1 MGAVY
6 HAIDENLGVA
16 VAVKENLFLTDEYSR
31 QFQREASI
39 LASLRHPNLP
49 RVGDYF
55 TLPGQGQYLIMDY
68 IDGEDLRM
76 RLERLKQLPEKD
88 IIIIGV
94 LICDALSYLHSRKPP
109 VVHRDLKPGNIK
121 ITPEGDVILVDFGLA
136 KVMAVGQATTTGA
149 RAMTPGYSPPEQYG
163 TARTDSRSDIYS
175 LGATL
180 YAAMTGLIP
189 EDGLARA
196 TGKVELTPIRSLVPK
211 INRRLGIA
219 LEKALAVE
227 PEQRYQTPDLFR
239 NALLEAGEITISSL
253 GRITIPPPPPVIKTP
268 VSVETPESDAPA
280 PESLLADE
288 PHPIK
293 KPTHPRR
300 QSGSIARILFL
311 LIMIVLGIGSLLLL
325 RPNWVMGLL
334 SLTQPTPITLA
345 PDSTR
350 SLPTQGPV
358 VFITQ
363 PTATALPVSL
373 PSATSTV
380 SPKVN
385 TTPAGGGPGQLAFA
399 SNRTG
404 SFQIWLMNADG
415 SNLVQLTRIPNG
427 ACQPTWSPTGDRI
440 IFVSPCQP
448 RNDTYPGGRLF
459 VMNANGS
466 EINSL
471 PLPVNLEG
479 EYDPKWSPDGTR
491 VVYTSVQTGRPQIF
505 EYDFETN
512 TATNLSRSRSFDFN
526 PVYAPNGKYIAFVR
540 QITTNYIFIMT
551 DKGENQVQFNQSDP
565 LLTNQAPAW
574 TPDSQLI
581 LFSQAKSNL
590 PIPWVMAQRFR
601 DQGTNQEFKVP
612 PTGQDIGPVSGISI
626 SPDGFLIAFESW
638 PDGKNHDIYQMTI
651 NGVDRTQLTT
661 DPAYDFG
668 AAWRPRKPAP

>member
-16 VAVKENLFLTDEYSR
+16 VAVKENLFLTEEYSR

-76 RLERLKQLPEKD
+76 RLERLKLLPEKD
-88 IIIIGV
+88 VIIIGV

-121 ITPEGDVILVDFGLA
+121 ITPEGEVILVDFGLA
-136 KVMAVGQATTTGA
+136 KVMAVGQNTTTGA

-163 TARTDSRSDIYS
+163 TARTDGRSDIYS

-180 YAAMTGLIP
+180 YAAVTGLIP

-227 PEQRYQTPDLFR
+227 PEERYQTAALFR
-239 NALLEAGEITISSL
+239 NALLEAGEITMSGL
-253 GRITIPPPPPVIKTP
+253 GRITIPPPPPVVEIPLP
-268 VSVETPESDAPA
+268 VENSEFGAPA

-293 KPTHPRR
+293 RPTYPRR
-300 QSGSIARILFL
+300 QNGFNARILFL
-311 LIMIVLGIGSLLLL
+311 AIMIMLGIGSLLWL
-325 RPNWVMGLL
+325 RPEWVMGLL
-334 SLTQPTPITLA
+334 TLAQPTPIAFAPISATSLPTLEPVVFLTQPTGTAQPA
-345 PDSTR
+345 P
-350 SLPTQGPV
+350 V
-358 VFITQ
+358 
-363 PTATALPVSL
+363 
-373 PSATSTV
+373 PSATPTV
-380 SPKVN
+380 APRVN
-385 TTPAGGGPGQLAFA
+385 TTPVGGGPGQLAFA

-404 SFQIWLMNADG
+404 SFQVWLMNADG
-415 SNLVQLTRIPNG
+415 SNLIQLTRIPNG
-427 ACQPTWSPTGDRI
+427 ACQPTWSPAGDRI

-459 VMNANGS
+459 VMNADGS
-466 EINSL
+466 EVNPL

-479 EYDPKWSPDGTR
+479 DYDPKWSPDGNR

-505 EYDFETN
+505 EYVFEAS
-512 TATNLSRSRSFDFN
+512 TATNLSNSRSFDFN

-540 QITTNYIFIMT
+540 QITTNSIFIMT
-551 DKGENQVQFNQSDP
+551 DKGENQAQFNLSDP
-565 LLTNQAPAW
+565 LLTSQAPAW

-581 LFSQAKSNL
+581 LFSQARSNS

-612 PTGQDIGPVSGISI
+612 PTGQNIGPVSGISV

-638 PDGKNHDIYQMTI
+638 PDGKNHDIYLMTI
-651 NGVDRTQLTT
+651 NGIDRTQLTT

-668 AAWRPRKPAP
+668 PAWRPRKPAP